1 MEAENHQA
9 SIAFDIISLAFLTLS
24 PPPPTMKK
32 KHRKKLTKVVIYKK
46 NHSWTFFL
54 PSKPSHFIPTKKNA
68 SLLRVRAKREKNI
81 VYPQL
86 KLLNRPPPPP
96 HFILIFFSHSKNYS
110 RMKKFPEIKKV
121 NSKRR
126 PSSRRIGE
134 EKMQSREIFMC
145 VQFAILEK
153 ALKVPF
159 NSLVG

>member
-96 HFILIFFSHSKNYS
+96 HFILIFFLTPKLFQNEKIS
-110 RMKKFPEIKKV
+110 RDKKV

-126 PSSRRIGE
+126 PLSRRIGE